1 MHEYLVLQA
10 RLFAYSDASRYRL
23 GVNYQQLPTNAAKSQ
38 VYCPFERDGTMR
50 VNNYGADPN
59 YVGSSLMPT
68 PFYQNEKGCSA
79 QSLSLLTEHEK
90 WVGEI
95 CTFQSHITDDDFIQ
109 PAALWEVLGRQPGEQ
124 DRFIQNLAGHVK
136 GVKYPEL
143 RRQVYGM
150 HKLPSKVHANLDTAM
165 FGRVNSYLGEQ
176 VQAVTEA
183 KIAS

>member
-1 MHEYLVLQA
+1 
-10 RLFAYSDASRYRL
+10 
-23 GVNYQQLPTNAAKSQ
+23 
-38 VYCPFERDGTMR
+38 
-50 VNNYGADPN
+50 
-59 YVGSSLMPT
+59 MPT